1 MFTVAISYNKLWK
14 LLIDNHMKKKD
25 LKEMA
30 EISSGTMAKIGKS
43 ETVSLDVLIKICKVL
58 KCDIGDIIEIID
70 EE

>member
-1 MFTVAISYNKLWK
+1 
-14 LLIDNHMKKKD
+14 MKKKD